1 MPKGSPELV
10 RSRCEEIVDA
20 CAELYETMSFKDI
33 SIKLIGEKTS
43 FSRPSIYN
51 YFETKE
57 EIFLAILKREHE
69 AWILELK
76 KLKKDHE
83 NISKNDFADILAKA
97 LKKRLTMLKLLA
109 MNLYDIEAKSRKTN
123 LVEFK
128 KVYAASMEALAKCLR
143 KFFPKMSEDD
153 IKEFLY
159 IFYPFMFGVYPY
171 AVADDRQKE
180 AMDEAGIAYAPYELE
195 EITRLFVIKLLGPF
209 ENS

>member
-128 KVYAASMEALAKCLR
+128 KVYAASMEALAESLR

-195 EITRLFVIKLLGPF
+195 EIIRLFVIKLLGPF

>member
-128 KVYAASMEALAKCLR
+128 KVYAASMEALAECLR

-180 AMDEAGIAYAPYELE
+180 AMDEAGVAYAPYELE